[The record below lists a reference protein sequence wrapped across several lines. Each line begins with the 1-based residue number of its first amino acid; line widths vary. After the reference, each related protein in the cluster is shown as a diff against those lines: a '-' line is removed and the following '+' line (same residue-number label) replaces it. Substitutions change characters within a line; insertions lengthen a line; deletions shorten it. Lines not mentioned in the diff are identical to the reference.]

1 MGSDLNFYYSYRSN
15 VFFLEMINSTSYLF
29 LGTDVQFFFSITQ
42 STSLLFLE
50 MDIRFVL
57 MAKLMSILILGVDI
71 KFFMNGLIKEYT
83 IFRDRE

>member
-1 MGSDLNFYYSYRSN
+1 
-15 VFFLEMINSTSYLF
+15 MINSTSYLF

-71 KFFMNGLIKEYT
+71 KFFMNDLIKEST